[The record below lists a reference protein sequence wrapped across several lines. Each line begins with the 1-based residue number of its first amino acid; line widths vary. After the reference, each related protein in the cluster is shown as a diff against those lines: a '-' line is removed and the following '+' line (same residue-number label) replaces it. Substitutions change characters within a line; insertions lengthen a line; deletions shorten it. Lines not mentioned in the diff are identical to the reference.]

1 MDPKKSSYTVMSG
14 SVSQL
19 KYWLGASLNSNSNHD
34 QNEEGGPGG
43 TYLSYNLFLV
53 LSVLGGFFALDH
65 LYLRSPL
72 TFLAKFIINFLFFG
86 IWWLYDALHAIF
98 STDIIK
104 VFGLSVPGL
113 GPQGIAGGVLSK
125 DVPDK
130 LHYRFFIYA
139 VALLFGGMFGID
151 SFLLG
156 DNQSGFIRLV
166 STITVIFAPI
176 AMIWWAYKLFFFFT
190 DTSGVIQENHEYF
203 GAPEISLQSQLTSK
217 YPFLSVLFSPLSF
230 FTKIF
235 SSVVKP
241 VIAPL
246 QATVDTATG
255 AVRNTITGTTGAVQK
270 TAEAVRNT
278 VQLGKN
284 TVEKSAELAGQISNT
299 IVKTGE
305 ALATASSALP
315 GTSLYSSITPEG
327 LKEGLASL
335 QKGGSEDNLNVL
347 PYALLGT
354 LAVIA
359 VSGFVTTY
367 KRAKNVPS
375 RDDTPP
381 EPGVLRESD
390 SKKRSA

>member
-1 MDPKKSSYTVMSG
+1 MDPKKSSYTVMSE

-19 KYWLGASLNSNSNHD
+19 KYWLGASFNSNNGKNDH
-34 QNEEGGPGG
+34 NAEGGPGG
-43 TYLSYNLFLV
+43 TYLSYNLFLI

-104 VFGLSVPGL
+104 AFGLGIPGI
-113 GPQGIAGGVLSK
+113 GPRGIAGGVLSK

-130 LHYRFFIYA
+130 LHLRFFTYA
-139 VALLFGGMFGID
+139 IALVFGGMFGID

-176 AMIWWAYKLFFFFT
+176 AIIWWMRNLFSFFT

-203 GAPEISLQSQLTSK
+203 GAPEISLESRMTSK

-235 SSVVKP
+235 SSAVKP
-241 VIAPL
+241 AIVPL
-246 QATVDTATG
+246 QATVQTATS
-255 AVRNTITGTTGAVQK
+255 AVRDTITGTTGAVQK

-284 TVEKSAELAGQISNT
+284 TVAKGAELAGQISST
-299 IVKTGE
+299 IEKTGE
-305 ALATASSALP
+305 ALSAASSVLP
-315 GTSLYSSITPEG
+315 GTSLFSTVTPAA
-327 LKEGLASL
+327 LKEGLL

-347 PYALLGT
+347 PYALVGT

-359 VSGFVTTY
+359 VSGFITTY

-381 EPGVLRESD
+381 EPGVLREPD
-390 SKKRSA
+390 SKKRST